1 MPIHNK
7 NVKKSNNVS
16 YTGYGKDVSPRNPK
30 EFLELMVNNTN
41 YKSVFKVELGI
52 KQVAVNSG
60 HCGGKD
66 SWKGAK
72 TFSNEVR

>member
-7 NVKKSNNVS
+7 NVKSQNIS
-16 YTGYGKDVSPRNPK
+16 YTDNDKDMSGKNP
-30 EFLELMVNNTN
+30 EVVLEIMVNNTN
-41 YKSVFKVELGI
+41 YKSVFKVELEI

>member
-1 MPIHNK
+1 MSGK
-7 NVKKSNNVS
+7 NPEVV
-16 YTGYGKDVSPRNPK
+16 
-30 EFLELMVNNTN
+30 LEIMVNNTN

-66 SWKGAK
+66 S
-72 TFSNEVR
+72 

>member
-1 MPIHNK
+1 MSNK
-7 NVKKSNNVS
+7 
-16 YTGYGKDVSPRNPK
+16 NPK
-30 EFLELMVNNTN
+30 EFLKLIVNDTN
-41 YKSVFKVELGI
+41 YKSVKVELGI